1 MVDVKFEYGKEIGY
15 LSMTM
20 RGHANFAE
28 LGKDVVCAGA
38 SILGMT
44 VAQAIQIMSDDGR
57 LQKKAN
63 ITIRNGRITV
73 TAKPKP
79 EHFAEALHSFYLGEV
94 GMQLLA
100 EAYPGT
106 INFQGFVMSE
116 ED

>member
-1 MVDVKFEYGKEIGY
+1 MIDIRFNYDNDSGA
-15 LSMTM
+15 LTMNM

-44 VAQAIQIMSDDGR
+44 VAQAIQIMSEDGR
-57 LQKKAN
+57 LRKKAN
-63 ITIRNGRITV
+63 ITIRSGRITV

-79 EHFAEALHSFYLGEV
+79 ECFAEAQHIYYLAEIGFR
-94 GMQLLA
+94 LLS

-106 INFQGFVMSE
+106 IKLVLPVKG
-116 ED
+116 

>member
-1 MVDVKFEYGKEIGY
+1 MIDIKFDYDKDSGA
-15 LSMTM
+15 LTMDM
-20 RGHANFAE
+20 RGHADFAE

-44 VAQAIQIMSDDGR
+44 VAQAVQIMSDNGR
-57 LQKKAN
+57 LRKKAN

-79 EHFAEALHSFYLGEV
+79 ECLAEAQHIYYLGEV
-94 GMQLLA
+94 GFKLLS

-106 INFQGFVMSE
+106 IKLKQFVMS
-116 ED
+116 